1 MVAYA
6 SRSLILRIRS
16 GAIGIMRTLLCVVC
30 GSWMVGMKSGANG
43 MLAGAGIITGAGS
56 DSLNCFTFEY
66 FIFCSLG
73 TS

>member
-6 SRSLILRIRS
+6 SRSLILRIPS
-16 GAIGIMRTLLCVVC
+16 GVIGIVRTLLCAVC
-30 GSWMVGMKSGANG
+30 GSWMAGMRSGVNG
-43 MLAGAGIITGAGS
+43 MLAGAGTTTEAGS
-56 DSLNCFTFEY
+56 DSLSCFTFEY